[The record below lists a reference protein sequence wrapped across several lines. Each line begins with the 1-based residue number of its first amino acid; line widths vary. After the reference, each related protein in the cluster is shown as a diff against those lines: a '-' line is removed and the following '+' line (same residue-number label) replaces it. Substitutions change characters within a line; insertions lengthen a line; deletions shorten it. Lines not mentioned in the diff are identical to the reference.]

1 MSFFAILF
9 YLLMAAMV
17 AGAGGVLLLC
27 ALDYWADRAAAKER
41 DFNHQQKPL

>member
-1 MSFFAILF
+1 MTLFAILF

-27 ALDYWADRAAAKER
+27 ALDYWADKEKAKER
-41 DFNHQQKPL
+41 NFDEA